1 VDAARKAGADAVK
14 FQTFS
19 AESLVVRGA
28 AKAEYQKRSSGAGE
42 FQLEML
48 RKLELSAKDF
58 ARLFSYAQEKGI
70 IFLATPFDTAS
81 VDLLDKL
88 GVAAFKVGSGD
99 ITNFPLLRHIAG
111 KKKPVILSTGMATL
125 EEVGEALQVLKK
137 AGAGGIV
144 LLHCVSDYPSK
155 AGDMNLRVMETLRS
169 AFKLP
174 VGLSDHSLGITVPIT
189 AAALGACI
197 IEKHFTLDKD
207 LPGPDHKAS
216 LEPDELKQMV
226 KAIRDVAK
234 ALGDGVKRLT
244 AAEEKTRRLVRRSIV
259 ARVDI
264 STGATIEEDM
274 LDIKRPG
281 DGIEPKYI
289 DSIIGKTARKN
300 IKREEKITLSK
311 VV

>member
-1 VDAARKAGADAVK
+1 MDAARKAGADAVK